1 MDTQVQRVVQWR
13 EQKRQAGYQPLTV
26 WLKAEVKHLIEDLA
40 VQRRQDPAQVIAEA
54 IQAYAGMHRPPAPPE
69 YVDAPTVRRLVVE
82 YVQELTAIGQL
93 PPAPAPDVPLP
104 PPRLPEERSA
114 VLLRGEYGWVVQAVR
129 AAARELVRFTCE
141 QMARHIDYNPDNVHS
156 TLKHL
161 TKRGELSKKGRVYF
175 WVDPTTPD

>member
-93 PPAPAPDVPLP
+93 PPAPAPDVP

-114 VLLRGEYGWVVQAVR
+114 VLRGVWLGCPGC
-129 AAARELVRFTCE
+129 T
-141 QMARHIDYNPDNVHS
+141 
-156 TLKHL
+156 
-161 TKRGELSKKGRVYF
+161 RGGTGTGALYV
-175 WVDPTTPD
+175 

>member
-104 PPRLPEERSA
+104 PPRLPEERPRCCCAGSMA
-114 VLLRGEYGWVVQAVR
+114 GLSRLC

>member
-93 PPAPAPDVPLP
+93 PPAPAPDAPS
-104 PPRLPEERSA
+104 PPRLPEERPA
-114 VLLRGEYGWVVQAVR
+114 VLLRGEYGWVVQA
-129 AAARELVRFTCE
+129 ARGGTGTGALYV
-141 QMARHIDYNPDNVHS
+141 
-156 TLKHL
+156 
-161 TKRGELSKKGRVYF
+161 
-175 WVDPTTPD
+175 

>member
-1 MDTQVQRVVQWR
+1 M
-13 EQKRQAGYQPLTV
+13 
-26 WLKAEVKHLIEDLA
+26 
-40 VQRRQDPAQVIAEA
+40 
-54 IQAYAGMHRPPAPPE
+54 
-69 YVDAPTVRRLVVE
+69 RRLVVE